1 MGELLQ
7 TFTFDRN
14 TLKSNSMRSAD
25 TAEQHIRLVDERSK
39 LSKAQS
45 NVIAA
50 LRGYTGLFD
59 FGGNASPVASAFL
72 RIYVQNKQEAWRWL
86 ITRSLWL
93 HVVPNGLAANV
104 NTKARRLGM
113 SFTFFKQIV
122 GLLMHLSALPGNQR
136 FLRYEELL
144 GVLDDDDNWALDSGE
159 LFSLVCHH
167 RYSDGSSL
175 PSRILLGDLE
185 DEFGIGR
192 DNFNTLLNKA
202 FAQTG
207 LFEYQGLA
215 QGGPGFGGI
224 ALSTYMHS
232 ALQRRVRFILDSDLH
247 YGGSSYSA
255 WMEFLINPP
264 SELPIE
270 RRLLPKQTES
280 FRPLDC

>member
-7 TFTFDRN
+7 TFAFDRN
-14 TLKSNSMRSAD
+14 TLKSNSLRSAD
-25 TAEQHIRLVDERSK
+25 TAERHIRLVDGKSK
-39 LSKAQS
+39 LSKTQS

-50 LRGYTGLFD
+50 LRGYIGLFD
-59 FGGNASPVASAFL
+59 SGGNTSPVASAFL
-72 RIYVQNKQEAWRWL
+72 RIYAQNKQEAWRWL

-93 HVVPNGLAANV
+93 HVVPNSLAAHV
-104 NTKARRLGM
+104 NTKARRLGI
-113 SFTFFKQIV
+113 SFTFFKQMI

-136 FLRYEELL
+136 FLSYEELL
-144 GVLDDDDNWALDSGE
+144 SVLEDDDNWALDSRE
-159 LFSLVCHH
+159 LFSMVCHH
-167 RYSDGSSL
+167 RNSVGSSL

-185 DEFGIGR
+185 DEFRIGR

-202 FAQTG
+202 LAQTG
-207 LFEYQGLA
+207 LFEYQGLV

-224 ALSTYMHS
+224 ALSTDMHS
-232 ALQRRVRFILDSDLH
+232 ALQRRVRFILDSDPR

-270 RRLLPKQTES
+270 RQLLPKQTDFS
-280 FRPLDC
+280 RLLDF